1 MHHLLSLALL
11 ASLYPSG
18 YSTPSPAPAIPSPY
32 AQDSTIHSTAGQSG
46 NPIAAMPGDF
56 CTSFEFTSTKPT
68 WYDGTQYGL
77 MLLAPADTYP
87 AANSLL
93 VWTQNATINATLID
107 GANNATVVYGQYLSA
122 KDLEYHATV
131 CYSGGS
137 LTLAVNGVTQ
147 GTQAVSGSWSQPAKL
162 NWFTGLT
169 APTSS
174 TISNL
179 CFSVQRSDAASN
191 PDPHLSVAL
200 GCGEFHY
207 FPRAAL
213 EAGTVPPETPRK
225 KVALIG
231 DSQCDPTRSLF
242 YLTPL
247 LRDRLRAVVGIDKQV
262 DSYCVGGAK
271 ATVDRAD
278 TVVAPAAL
286 TQFNTHV
293 AGAGYDV
300 VVVMIGVNDLL
311 TGSDA
316 ATASAALTSLYDTI
330 RGTSTKLV
338 IVNLYALQGYAGAT
352 SQMLT
357 DRDTVRANVVAY
369 GAAHTDVRVVDPE
382 AVTTS
387 SCSASACFDHLHWN
401 ETSVLNAAG
410 LIGDAVALKL
420 AGG

>member
-18 YSTPSPAPAIPSPY
+18 YSTPSPAPAIPTPY
-32 AQDSTIHSTAGQSG
+32 AQDSVVHSTAGQSG
-46 NPIAAMPGDF
+46 NPIAALAGDF
-56 CTSFEFTSTKPT
+56 CASFEVTTTKPT

-77 MLLAPADTYP
+77 MLLSPAGIWP

-107 GANNATVVYGQYLSA
+107 GANNATIVYGQYQSA

-131 CYSGGS
+131 CYAGGW

-162 NWFTGLT
+162 NWFSGA
-169 APTSS
+169 APANSA
-174 TISNL
+174 ISNL
-179 CFSVQRSDAASN
+179 CFSVQRTDAATN

-200 GCGEFHY
+200 GCGEFNY

-225 KVALIG
+225 KVAIVG
-231 DSQCDPTRSLF
+231 DSQCDPTRTLF

-262 DSYCVGGAK
+262 DSFCVGGAR

-293 AGAGYDV
+293 VGAGYDV
-300 VVVMIGVNDLL
+300 VVVMAGINDLI

-316 ATASAALTSLYDTI
+316 ATASSAVTTLYDAV
-330 RGTSTKLV
+330 RATSTKLV

-369 GAAHTDVRVVDPE
+369 GAAHTDVVVVDPE
-382 AVTTS
+382 TVTTS
-387 SCSASACFDHLHWN
+387 NCSNCFDHLHWN
-401 ETSVLNAAG
+401 ETSVLGAAA
-410 LIGDAVALKL
+410 LIGDGVSLKL
-420 AGG
+420 SGG